1 MVPAEQI
8 EDASVIV
15 KELLTEHF
23 GEGLT
28 FGPIIIEP
36 KLDHDDDAILVLT
49 ILYEG
54 DRSLLAAQR
63 LFAFERHVQTRLIE
77 QKIDDF
83 LYLVTRYSLKS
94 EWEALMENRHL
105 EKDPYF

>member
-1 MVPAEQI
+1 MVAAEQI

-15 KELLTEHF
+15 KNLLTEHF

-54 DRSLLAAQR
+54 DRSLLAPQR
-63 LFAFERHVQTRLIE
+63 LFAFERHVQTKLIE

-83 LYLVTRYSLKS
+83 LYLVTQYSLKS
-94 EWEALMENRHL
+94 EWEALMKNRHL

>member
-1 MVPAEQI
+1 MVAAEQI

-15 KELLTEHF
+15 NDLLTEYF

-36 KLDHDDDAILVLT
+36 KLDHDGDAILALT

-63 LFAFERHVQTRLIE
+63 LFAFEGHVQTRLIE

-94 EWEALMENRHL
+94 EWESLMANRHL
-105 EKDPYF
+105 EKDPYC

>member
-1 MVPAEQI
+1 MVAAEQI
-8 EDASVIV
+8 EDASAIV

-23 GEGLT
+23 EEGLT
-28 FGPIIIEP
+28 FGPIIIKP
-36 KLDHDDDAILVLT
+36 KLDHDGDAILVLT

-54 DRSLLAAQR
+54 DQSLLAAQR

-83 LYLVTRYSLKS
+83 LYLVTQYSLKS
-94 EWEALMENRHL
+94 EWEDLMAKKQ
-105 EKDPYF
+105 KDPYF